1 MNLSNRL
8 TQLAIFAA
16 ALAFIS
22 VSPLTAQDEKKA
34 RLTAELP
41 IFKAL
46 NGNRVETGVLIPGA
60 GATAIQG
67 SAISTGRPIIAGLWY
82 EIEGKATYG
91 PVEWIYRWTI
101 RFQESATKNIVQG
114 VYIDTMGRKTDYEG
128 FYDEEESRI
137 QLVGKLP
144 DGGTGRFQMTLQ
156 EDGNV
161 RIESVNFDTKENP
174 TVRYSAEN
182 TVRK

>member
-1 MNLSNRL
+1 MILSNRL
-8 TQLAIFAA
+8 TQLAILAA

-22 VSPLTAQDEKKA
+22 TLPVDAQEKKA

-60 GATAIQG
+60 EATAVQG
-67 SAISTGRPIIAGLWY
+67 SAVSTGRPIIAGLWY

-91 PVEWIYRWTI
+91 PVQWIYRWTI
-101 RFQESATKNIVQG
+101 RFQENASKNLVQG
-114 VYIDTMGRKTDYEG
+114 IYIDTMGQKTEYEG
-128 FYDEEESRI
+128 FYNEEENRI

-144 DGGTGRFQMTLQ
+144 GGGTGRFQMTLQ
-156 EDGNV
+156 DDGNV
-161 RIESVNFDTKENP
+161 RIESVNFDPKENP

-182 TVRK
+182 TAQK

>member
-1 MNLSNRL
+1 MNISNRL

-16 ALAFIS
+16 ALAFIT
-22 VSPLTAQDEKKA
+22 VSPLAAQEKKS

-60 GATAIQG
+60 DATAIQG

-101 RFQESATKNIVQG
+101 RFQENEAKNLVYGI
-114 VYIDTMGRKTDYEG
+114 YIDTMGQKTDYEG
-128 FYDEEESRI
+128 FYDEEENRI
-137 QLVGKLP
+137 QLIGKLP
-144 DGGTGRFQMTLQ
+144 GGGTGRFQMTLQ
-156 EDGNV
+156 DDGNV
-161 RIESVNFDTKENP
+161 RIESVNFDPEENP

-182 TVRK
+182 TVRN